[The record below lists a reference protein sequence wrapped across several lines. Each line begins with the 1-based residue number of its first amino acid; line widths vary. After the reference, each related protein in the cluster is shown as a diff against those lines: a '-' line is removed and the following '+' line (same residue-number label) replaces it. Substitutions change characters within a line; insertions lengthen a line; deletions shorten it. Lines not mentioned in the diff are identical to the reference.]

1 MRRPHL
7 TLPRGG
13 RRGLTR
19 GLGQTPPPPPTG
31 MGEAPGLTVA
41 ALRKRAAGRP
51 ADAPTG
57 RITVTDYGPDT
68 TRCRELEPMPANG
81 SDWPPAPDHAAVRWV
96 HLDRAA
102 DAHALAAV
110 AARFALPP
118 MVLEDLVHLHQ
129 RSKLDRIEPERDHA
143 PDLPGPVTAPPELL
157 LMLRMVEHHGDHLH
171 SEQVAL
177 LIGEGLI
184 ITVTEDPGDVWSG
197 VRQRIERKTS
207 RLRRRGAD
215 FLAYALIDAVVDALV
230 PAIDLYD
237 QRLEALEARVRSEPD
252 AASICAVHDLRHEV
266 TVLRREQRAAAEAIT
281 HLAGGDHT
289 CVDDETRMF
298 LRDVMD
304 HHRRALDQI
313 DTAHDAAGAL
323 GDAWAN
329 AVTLRDSEVMKLLTL
344 VASIFIPLSF
354 LAGVFGMNFTDMPL
368 IHRPSGVW
376 IFLGVCVAVSLGM
389 VAWFRYRRWL

>member
-1 MRRPHL
+1 MRSPHL
-7 TLPRGG
+7 TLPRR
-13 RRGLTR
+13 RRGLAG

-31 MGEAPGLTVA
+31 MGEAAGLTVD
-41 ALRKRAAGRP
+41 ALRKRAARRL
-51 ADAPTG
+51 ADAPAG
-57 RITVTDYGPDT
+57 RITVTDYGPDA
-68 TRCRELEPMPANG
+68 TRRGGPDPVPADG
-81 SDWPPAPDHAAVRWV
+81 DDWPPPPDHAAVRWV

-102 DAHALAAV
+102 DANALAAIAV
-110 AARFALPP
+110 RFALPP
-118 MVLEDLVHLHQ
+118 MVLEDLAHLHQ

-143 PDLPGPVTAPPELL
+143 PGPPGPVTAPPELL
-157 LMLRMVEHHGDHLH
+157 LILRMVNHHGDHLH

-177 LIGEGLI
+177 LIGKGLV
-184 ITVTEDPGDVWSG
+184 ITVTEDPGNVWSG
-197 VRQRIERKTS
+197 VRERIENKTS

-230 PAIDLYD
+230 PAIDHYD
-237 QRLEALEARVRSEPD
+237 QRLEALEAHVRSQPD
-252 AASICAVHDLRHEV
+252 AASICAVHDLRHEI

-281 HLAGGDHT
+281 HLAAGDHA
-289 CVDDETRMF
+289 CVHDETRVF

-323 GDAWAN
+323 ADAWAN

-354 LAGVFGMNFTDMPL
+354 LAGVFGMNFTYMPL
-368 IHRPSGVW
+368 IRHPAGVW
-376 IFLGVCVAVSLGM
+376 IFLGVCVALSLGM